1 VTCLHPRVRM
11 VAGGRIECLDCPG
24 TFASIRD
31 LPPMVNPAAHKA
43 TVTGRA
49 EITPKGRALLRGET

>member
-1 VTCLHPRVRM
+1 M